1 MAKPFVWIA
10 LDDIQDESLGV
21 IGMLDAVEGD
31 FGFKVNLDFV
41 LEGGLEH
48 ARSSLATKRKIFVD
62 LKMWNGQRTMARVF
76 TMCDDAGIS
85 VVNTYALAGGE
96 GTTREEGW
104 ELKQAIAKYREKR
117 PGSMMQI
124 YAVTILSH
132 YGEDYVNR
140 FFGDDL
146 VTVVELLTEESIDA
160 GADGVIMSGSM
171 AEKLAHLDVKKV
183 LTGYRP
189 DWYQDDRHSESFTP
203 QNIAGLSDIEIVCG
217 SPIMKSD
224 DPVEALKRVL
234 AELPDLG

>member
-21 IGMLDAVEGD
+21 IGMLDEVEGN
-31 FGFKVNLDFV
+31 FGYKVNLDFA

-48 ARSSLATKRKIFVD
+48 ARKILGTKRKVFVD

-85 VVNTYALAGGE
+85 VVNSYALAGGAPS
-96 GTTREEGW
+96 RERGW
-104 ELKQAIAKYREKR
+104 ELRKAIETFRTNR

-124 YAVTILSH
+124 YGVTILSH
-132 YGEDYVNR
+132 YGEEFSSR

-146 VTVVELLTEESIDA
+146 GTIVDHLTEEANDA
-160 GADGVIMSGSM
+160 GVDGVIMSGSL
-171 AEKLAHLDVKKV
+171 AEKLAHITFKRV

-189 DWYQDDRHSESFTP
+189 DWYQDDRHSESFKP
-203 QNIAGLSDIEIVCG
+203 NDLKGLSNIEIVCG
-217 SPIMKSD
+217 SPIMKSE

-234 AELPDLG
+234 AELPELN